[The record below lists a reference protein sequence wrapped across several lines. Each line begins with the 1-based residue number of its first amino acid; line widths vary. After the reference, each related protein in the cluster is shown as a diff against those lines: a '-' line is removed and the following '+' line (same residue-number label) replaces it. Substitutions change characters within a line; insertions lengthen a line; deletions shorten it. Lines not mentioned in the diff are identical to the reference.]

1 MINSDFRNRRK
12 RMFDLFYSLFLWM
25 SILVVV
31 LSLIIGLLSV
41 YFMFFRSHVLFCA
54 QITEYLCF
62 QSTFD
67 LENRTVLITGA
78 ANGLGYRI
86 ELISELKLSI
96 ELAKQLLMKNCN
108 LILWDK
114 DEVNLVRAY
123 EEFKRSA
130 SGKQQIYYQVVDLS
144 DSNQV

>member
-1 MINSDFRNRRK
+1 
-12 RMFDLFYSLFLWM
+12 
-25 SILVVV
+25 
-31 LSLIIGLLSV
+31 
-41 YFMFFRSHVLFCA
+41 
-54 QITEYLCF
+54 
-62 QSTFD
+62 
-67 LENRTVLITGA
+67 
-78 ANGLGYRI
+78 
-86 ELISELKLSI
+86 
-96 ELAKQLLMKNCN
+96 MKNCD

>member
-1 MINSDFRNRRK
+1 M
-12 RMFDLFYSLFLWM
+12 
-25 SILVVV
+25 
-31 LSLIIGLLSV
+31 
-41 YFMFFRSHVLFCA
+41 
-54 QITEYLCF
+54 
-62 QSTFD
+62 
-67 LENRTVLITGA
+67 LITGA

-86 ELISELKLSI
+86 ELISEMKLSI
-96 ELAKQLLMKNCN
+96 ELAKQLLMKNCD

-114 DEVNLVRAY
+114 DEVSLVRAY